1 MLGKGKQ
8 LLLSIVDTAPAVC
21 HDAINLIFFARQKSF
36 HFRTTI
42 VPGGIYT
49 ADRTILESEF
59 YVNPER
65 EDDFRKHLKRYLLTR
80 MCREYSEQGEPLWKM
95 ETKIGQ
101 NDMGR

>member
-8 LLLSIVDTAPAVC
+8 LLLSIVDTAPAVS

-36 HFRTTI
+36 HLRTAI
-42 VPGGIYT
+42 V
-49 ADRTILESEF
+49 
-59 YVNPER
+59 
-65 EDDFRKHLKRYLLTR
+65 LKRMCMRSHDSETR
-80 MCREYSEQGEPLWKM
+80 NSRSWCCETSGTPPENPACGLADWEHSLRGETLREM